1 MERKLSTYRNDAGGE
16 LSVHL
21 VTEET
26 AGGVYLTG
34 IGNEDVRP
42 GDLIA
47 QDSANSWTR
56 VNSLD
61 GYTAVDGIDVTEGD
75 VAESD
80 DVVDEPVEDVTPERY
95 NGQDEH
101 PDDYDPANYKVGE
114 VNKYLA
120 DHPDAA
126 DEIRAREAEGKNR
139 SSIVSA

>member
-1 MERKLSTYRNDAGGE
+1 MERKLSTYRNDNGTE
-16 LSVHL
+16 VKVHQ
-21 VTEET
+21 VTEDT

-47 QDSANSWTR
+47 QDGANSWTR

-61 GYTAVDGIDVTEGD
+61 GYSAVDGIDVTDSD
-75 VAESD
+75 VAVSD
-80 DVVDEPVEDVTPERY
+80 DESEVTEREAY

-101 PDDYDPANYKVGE
+101 PDDYDPTNYKVGE

-120 DHPDAA
+120 DHPDDAY
-126 DEIRAREAEGKNR
+126 EIRQKEAAGKNR
-139 SSIVSA
+139 SSIVNA